1 MRYIIVPLYRKLEFM
16 RVTIL
21 FSAVLAVV
29 LVACKGEPDAAM
41 QSNAS
46 PAEIVYVNK
55 PGSSRTTATLY
66 IGGMTCEA
74 GCGGKITKELTALNG
89 VVSTD
94 IEFAESREFNM
105 AVVEFDP
112 GIISPE
118 KLAAGVNEIA
128 DGKLYHVSKI
138 EVTTYEPSPESS
150 SGESASSG
158 ASINLGD
165 IFRFPNLV
173 EILKDFIVG

>member
-1 MRYIIVPLYRKLEFM
+1 MRN
-16 RVTIL
+16 TIL
-21 FSAVLAVV
+21 FSALLSVFL
-29 LVACKGEPDAAM
+29 LACKGEPETAV
-41 QSNAS
+41 QSEIA

-55 PGSSRTTATLY
+55 PGSTRTTATLY

-74 GCGGKITKELTALNG
+74 GCGGKITKELSALNG
-89 VVSTD
+89 VASTD
-94 IEFAESREFNM
+94 INFVENREFNM

-112 GIISPE
+112 GVISPE

-128 DGKLYHVSKI
+128 DGKLYRVNKV
-138 EVTTYEPSPESS
+138 EVTTYSPSPDSE
-150 SGESASSG
+150 ASENAGSG